1 MATRMDNTMVEALQ
15 RIYKTITEAKLVQ
28 DADMPF
34 LVQMETMLL
43 DRIKQPVD
51 QMQQQGMFGGAPS
64 PGMPPGMPP
73 GGTPPPAAPSFGG
86 TGGGMGGVA
95 QGAAPNFDELRRM
108 LQ

>member
-1 MATRMDNTMVEALQ
+1 MDNTMVEALQ
-15 RIYKTITEAKLVQ
+15 RIYKSITEAKLVQ

-51 QMQQQGMFGGAPS
+51 QMQQQGMFGGAPA
-64 PGMPPGMPP
+64 PGAMPPGMAP
-73 GGTPPPAAPSFGG
+73 GMNPAPAAPSFGG
-86 TGGGMGGVA
+86 MGGGMGGVA